1 MIRTALLALAAATLA
16 FGASAQSYAP
26 PRTPDGHP
34 DLQGNW
40 STMWIT
46 PLERP
51 AAASQ
56 LVVPASEQA
65 KLFEVLW
72 RRYEGLL
79 DPGYDVDVRSLLIV
93 GGEVRSSQIVDPPDG
108 KIPFTEAGRARIP
121 AAPGRGADDPEQRLV
136 SERCINRL
144 NAMAPLGIQP
154 SGNMRQIVQTPDHF
168 VILSENL
175 SPLRV
180 IPIGAARGLPGAGLG
195 HWEGDTFVVETS
207 GFAPA
212 DSVRRGS
219 FTQFSISPKSR
230 ITERLTRTAPDEIL
244 YAFTV
249 EDPDLYTRPWTAE
262 FALKRSN
269 AKLYEW
275 GCHEG
280 NYALANILRG
290 ARVAEERAAKNAKP

>member
-1 MIRTALLALAAATLA
+1 MLSAPSQALAQQTY
-16 FGASAQSYAP
+16 QP
-26 PRTPDGHP
+26 PRTPDGHT
-34 DLQGNW
+34 DFQGNW

-51 AAASQ
+51 PEASQ

-65 KLFEVLW
+65 KLFATLW
-72 RRYEGLL
+72 RRRYEGPL

-93 GGEVRSSQIVDPPDG
+93 GGEARSSQIVDPPDG

-121 AAPGRGADDPEQRLV
+121 APPTRGPPGLDDPEQRLV
-136 SERCINRL
+136 SERCINPL
-144 NAMAPLGIQP
+144 NSIAPLGIQP

-180 IPIGAARGLPGAGLG
+180 IPTGAARGLPGAGLG

-207 GFAPA
+207 GFAPE
-212 DSVRRGS
+212 DRVRRGS

-230 ITERLTRTAPDEIL
+230 ITERFTRTGPDEIL

-262 FALKRSN
+262 FSLKRSS
-269 AKLYEW
+269 AQLYEW

-280 NYALANILRG
+280 NYALANMLRG
-290 ARVAEERAAKNAKP
+290 ARVAEARKASNSKP